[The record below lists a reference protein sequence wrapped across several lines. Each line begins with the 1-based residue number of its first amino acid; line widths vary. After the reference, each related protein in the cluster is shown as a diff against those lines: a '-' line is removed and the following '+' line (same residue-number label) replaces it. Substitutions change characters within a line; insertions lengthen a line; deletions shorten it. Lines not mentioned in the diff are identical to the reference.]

1 MSTGKAGYCFTL
13 IFWIGINHISPLTA
27 DEPKLES
34 KAITKSPISIELQQ
48 PAEKTTKPKFVVTGL
63 SEKDLQE
70 LARSHWKQEQWTA
83 LFFVSVDNLPIKEK
97 SEPPPIIGSYR
108 IESKALIF
116 EPQFPLSAG
125 LCFRAVFEPARLPGS
140 DRPQAKTVVAHF
152 TIPKALSTPTAKV
165 QHVYPTHDVLPENLL
180 KFYIHFSA
188 PMSKGE
194 AYQHIHL
201 IGSDDREVDL
211 PFLRL
216 EEELW
221 NRNQTRFTLFFDPGR
236 IKRGLKPREEVGPA
250 LEEGKSYTL
259 VIDRDWVDAQGNPL
273 TESFRKSFRAGP
285 PDDNPID
292 PKNWKLQTPAAGS
305 LTPLHLIF
313 PKPLDHA
320 LLERVIGVTDSAG
333 HELEGTITVTLK
345 ETHWSFTPKQTW
357 QAGAYHLTVDTALE
371 DLAGN
376 SIGRPF
382 EIDVFHPIQRQVRS
396 ETVKIPFSIRP

>member
-1 MSTGKAGYCFTL
+1 MSTASAGYCFAL
-13 IFWIGINHISPLTA
+13 IFWISINHISLLTA
-27 DEPKLES
+27 DEPKPDG
-34 KAITKSPISIELQQ
+34 KATTKSAISIQLQQ
-48 PAEKTTKPKFVVTGL
+48 PSEKTAKPKFVVTGL
-63 SEKDLQE
+63 SEKELQE
-70 LARSHWKQEQWTA
+70 LARSDWKQEQWTA
-83 LFFVSVDNLPIKEK
+83 LFFVSVDNTPMKEK
-97 SEPPPIIGSYR
+97 SEPPPVIGSYR

-116 EPQFPLSAG
+116 EPRFPLSAG
-125 LCFRAVFEPARLPGS
+125 LRFRAVFEPARLPGS
-140 DRPQAKTVVAHF
+140 DRPQVKAIVAHF
-152 TIPKALSTPTAKV
+152 AIPKVHSTPTAKV
-165 QHVYPTHDVLPENLL
+165 DHVYPTYDVLPENLL

-194 AYQHIHL
+194 AYRHIHL
-201 IGSDDREVDL
+201 IGADGREVDL

-221 NRNQTRFTLFFDPGR
+221 NRDQTRFTLFFDPGR

-259 VIDRDWVDAQGNPL
+259 MIDRDWVDAQGNPL
-273 TESFRKSFRAGP
+273 HEPFRKSFRAGP

-292 PKNWKLQTPAAGS
+292 PKTWKLQTPAAGS
-305 LTPLHLIF
+305 RAPLHVIF
-313 PKPLDHA
+313 AKPLDHA
-320 LLERVIGVTDSAG
+320 LLERVIGVTDSAD
-333 HELEGTITVTLK
+333 HEVQGTITVTEK
-345 ETHWSFTPKQTW
+345 ETHWSFTPKQSW

-396 ETVKIPFSIRP
+396 ETVKIPFKVGP

>member
-1 MSTGKAGYCFTL
+1 MPGSNPAQ
-13 IFWIGINHISPLTA
+13 A
-27 DEPKLES
+27 
-34 KAITKSPISIELQQ
+34 KAI
-48 PAEKTTKPKFVVTGL
+48 
-63 SEKDLQE
+63 
-70 LARSHWKQEQWTA
+70 
-83 LFFVSVDNLPIKEK
+83 
-97 SEPPPIIGSYR
+97 
-108 IESKALIF
+108 
-116 EPQFPLSAG
+116 
-125 LCFRAVFEPARLPGS
+125 
-140 DRPQAKTVVAHF
+140 VAHF
-152 TIPKALSTPTAKV
+152 TIPKAPSTPTAKV
-165 QHVYPTHDVLPENLL
+165 HHVYPTNDVLPENLL

-201 IGSDDREVDL
+201 IGSGSKEVDL

-221 NRNQTRFTLFFDPGR
+221 NRDQTRFTLFFDPGR

-259 VIDRDWVDAQGNPL
+259 VIDRDWADAQGNPL

-292 PKNWKLQTPAAGS
+292 PKDWKLQTPAAGS
-305 LTPLHLIF
+305 LAPLDVTF
-313 PKPLDHA
+313 SKPLDHA
-320 LLERVIGVTDSAG
+320 LLERVIAVTDSAD
-333 HELEGTITVTLK
+333 HELQGTITITEK
-345 ETHWSFTPKQTW
+345 ETHWSFTPKQSW
-357 QAGAYHLTVDTALE
+357 QADGYNLTVETTLE

-396 ETVKIPFSIRP
+396 ETVKIPFKVGP

>member
-1 MSTGKAGYCFTL
+1 MSTASAGYRFAL
-13 IFWIGINHISPLTA
+13 IFWLAINDVSPLTA
-27 DEPKLES
+27 DEPKPDG
-34 KAITKSPISIELQQ
+34 KAITKSAISIQLQQ
-48 PAEKTTKPKFVVTGL
+48 ASEKTTKSRFFVTGL
-63 SEKDLQE
+63 SEKELQE

-83 LFFVSVDNLPIKEK
+83 LFLVCVDNTPTKEK
-97 SEPPPIIGSYR
+97 SEPPPVIGSYR
-108 IESKALIF
+108 IEANTLIF
-116 EPQFPLSAG
+116 EPRFPLSAG
-125 LCFRAVFEPARLPGS
+125 LRFRAVFEPARLPGS
-140 DRPQAKTVVAHF
+140 NPAQAKAIVAHF
-152 TIPKALSTPTAKV
+152 TIPKAPSTPTAKV
-165 QHVYPTHDVLPENLL
+165 HHVYPTNDVLPENLL

-201 IGSDDREVDL
+201 IGSGSKEVDL

-221 NRNQTRFTLFFDPGR
+221 NRDQTRFTLFFDPGR

-259 VIDRDWVDAQGNPL
+259 VIDRDWADAQGNPL

-292 PKNWKLQTPAAGS
+292 PKDWKLQTPAAGS
-305 LTPLHLIF
+305 LAPLDVTF
-313 PKPLDHA
+313 SKPLDHA
-320 LLERVIGVTDSAG
+320 LLERVIAVTDSAD
-333 HELEGTITVTLK
+333 HELQGTITITEK
-345 ETHWSFTPKQTW
+345 ETHWSFTPKQSW
-357 QAGAYHLTVDTALE
+357 QADGYNLTVETTLE

-396 ETVKIPFSIRP
+396 ETVKIPFKVGP